1 MSQWPNINIT
11 MITKYRGFNTINQVK
26 KFKLTD
32 LELVK
37 RDLLNH
43 FSIRKGEK
51 LMQPNFGSI
60 IWNILYEPLTPEI
73 QALIT
78 ADIKRIVDYD
88 PRLNVDG
95 VLVNELDNG
104 LQVQIDLTYLPG
116 NYLDRLILTFDS
128 QNNTLTR
135 S

>member
-1 MSQWPNINIT
+1 MAN
-11 MITKYRGFNTINQVK
+11 KYRGFSTVNQVK
-26 KFKLTD
+26 KFRLTD

-43 FSIRKGEK
+43 FAIRKGEK

-60 IWNILYEPLTPEI
+60 IWNMLYEPLTPDI
-73 QALIT
+73 QAIIT

-104 LQVQIDLTYLPG
+104 LQIQIDLTYLPG
-116 NYLDRLILTFDS
+116 NYSDRLTLQFDN
-128 QNNTLTR
+128 QTQTLTR

>member
-1 MSQWPNINIT
+1 MAN
-11 MITKYRGFNTINQVK
+11 KYHGFSTVNQVK

-32 LELVK
+32 LDLVK

-43 FSIRKGEK
+43 FAIRKGEK

-60 IWNILYEPLTPEI
+60 IWNMLYEPMTPEV
-73 QALIT
+73 QAIIT

-95 VLVNELDNG
+95 VLINELDYG
-104 LQVQIDLTYLPG
+104 LQIQIDLTYLPG
-116 NYLDRLILTFDS
+116 NYSDRLTLQFDS
-128 QNNTLTR
+128 QNRTLTR

>member
-1 MSQWPNINIT
+1 MAN
-11 MITKYRGFNTINQVK
+11 KYRGFSTIDQVK
-26 KFKLTD
+26 KFRLTD

-43 FSIRKGEK
+43 FAIRKGEK

-60 IWNILYEPLTPEI
+60 IWNMLYEPLTPDV
-73 QALIT
+73 QAIIT

-95 VLVNELDNG
+95 VLVNELDSG
-104 LQVQIDLTYLPG
+104 LQIQIDLTYLPG
-116 NYLDRLILTFDS
+116 NYSDRMILQFDS
-128 QNNTLTR
+128 QTRTLTR